1 MNTISIRTSRWLAI
15 PVTTLLALTAC
26 VGAPTGDLPEGSGS
40 PGSEAGE
47 VSATNGDFPDP
58 TPENTGATEAP
69 QGGDAGGVSVSLPGL
84 PIGGNAS
91 VDPVDPT
98 WRCAIVNWTGTAEPP
113 PHEVNLTLTR
123 LHVEPPGDYEVI
135 DGGCNDLGP
144 CLDRVNVISGENGRC
159 AVGVR
164 QVTFSANGEGAL
176 SVTAGSVACSP
187 QDAAICAQFLAELDR
202 INLAQSI
209 EWSDALTEPPESD
222 TSSDS
227 DGSSGSD
234 ASPESDR
241 SPQMD
246 TGGTGEEDGSISSP

>member
-1 MNTISIRTSRWLAI
+1 M
-15 PVTTLLALTAC
+15 P
-26 VGAPTGDLPEGSGS
+26 
-40 PGSEAGE
+40 
-47 VSATNGDFPDP
+47 ATDDDFPEP
-58 TPENTGATEAP
+58 APENTGAIEEP

-123 LHVEPPGDYEVI
+123 LHVQPPSDYEVT

-144 CLDRVNVISGENGRC
+144 CLDRVNVIGGDRRC

-164 QVTFSANGEGAL
+164 QVAFSADGEGAL
-176 SVTAGSVACSP
+176 FVTAGSVACSP
-187 QDAAICAQFLAELDR
+187 QDAAICEQFLAELDK

-209 EWSDALTEPPESD
+209 EWSDALTEAPE
-222 TSSDS
+222 S
-227 DGSSGSD
+227 DGSSGSNG
-234 ASPESDR
+234 SPESDQA
-241 SPQMD
+241 PQTD
-246 TGGTGEEDGSISSP
+246 GGGTGDEDESTPSP